1 MANLGLEANLAYYGI
16 HPDNTLNTDKDL
28 INEMK
33 IGGFTGLF
41 MTGVYGARDV
51 YEGTKQVLTDNK
63 LRGLTADHYA
73 DAERDNKI
81 DQFISASKQN
91 GNNFGRIR
99 NSLQS
104 LKQYKPEGVTD
115 EMIDED
121 IALANTVSTY
131 VSNKEL
137 NDIANQI
144 NATFGD
150 TQYNQIIKNAI
161 NLRDRLNDQTQ
172 ASENSTKAIEEL
184 ESKIRNDNTLDSM
197 FRLMYN
203 QYVDE
208 LEGDEAIDFV
218 QYRESA
224 INNLINNT
232 YFKVLNTIDTELSNR
247 KQDLKR
253 LKQDLNLDVNIDGI
267 SGIQQYIKNL
277 KKQNKRTTE
286 QQEAL
291 NAIALPYQEELEQAL
306 TEKFINDGATQDLIQ
321 HNAAYIVGSY
331 AGDTRLYRPTWDN
344 ITDAQRQS
352 ILTNAANEDEANGR
366 QPRSEQ
372 QVIKDYNDK
381 VNKEWDE
388 SENLAD
394 KQSLYKRRAVSV
406 IQRDLIRRDSK
417 EQVARQEKEEEQG
430 TPAEEPVVDEDT
442 QTVTT
447 EEPATLEQPSP
458 AEKTESP
465 MDTME
470 ENTPPVVP
478 QDEMKE
484 KKMRIVKLFLRL
496 KLL

>member
-417 EQVARQEKEEEQG
+417 EQVARQEKKKSRVLLQKNL
-430 TPAEEPVVDEDT
+430 
-442 QTVTT
+442 Q
-447 EEPATLEQPSP
+447 L
-458 AEKTESP
+458 
-465 MDTME
+465 
-470 ENTPPVVP
+470 
-478 QDEMKE
+478 MK
-484 KKMRIVKLFLRL
+484 IL
-496 KLL
+496 KL

>member
-1 MANLGLEANLAYYGI
+1 MRRLLGKTPNVATSAEMAQSVSNRGLAEAGNSILDNTLTRVADKISKNPMGKVATKDALSTITKLGKALGLSYFTERTEEGVQNLVSSRYQKGDYDNAEGYSLLSGAANMANLGLEANLAYYGI

-81 DQFISASKQN
+81 DQFVSASKQN

-184 ESKIRNDNTLDSM
+184 ESKIRNDNTLDDM

-203 QYVDE
+203 HMQMNQKE
-208 LEGDEAIDFV
+208 MKRQTLFNIE
-218 QYRESA
+218 
-224 INNLINNT
+224 
-232 YFKVLNTIDTELSNR
+232 KVL
-247 KQDLKR
+247 
-253 LKQDLNLDVNIDGI
+253 
-267 SGIQQYIKNL
+267 
-277 KKQNKRTTE
+277 
-286 QQEAL
+286 
-291 NAIALPYQEELEQAL
+291 
-306 TEKFINDGATQDLIQ
+306 LI
-321 HNAAYIVGSY
+321 
-331 AGDTRLYRPTWDN
+331 
-344 ITDAQRQS
+344 
-352 ILTNAANEDEANGR
+352 IL
-366 QPRSEQ
+366 
-372 QVIKDYNDK
+372 
-381 VNKEWDE
+381 
-388 SENLAD
+388 
-394 KQSLYKRRAVSV
+394 
-406 IQRDLIRRDSK
+406 
-417 EQVARQEKEEEQG
+417 
-430 TPAEEPVVDEDT
+430 
-442 QTVTT
+442 
-447 EEPATLEQPSP
+447 
-458 AEKTESP
+458 
-465 MDTME
+465 
-470 ENTPPVVP
+470 
-478 QDEMKE
+478 
-484 KKMRIVKLFLRL
+484 
-496 KLL
+496 

>member
-1 MANLGLEANLAYYGI
+1 
-16 HPDNTLNTDKDL
+16 
-28 INEMK
+28 
-33 IGGFTGLF
+33 

-218 QYRESA
+218 
-224 INNLINNT
+224 
-232 YFKVLNTIDTELSNR
+232 
-247 KQDLKR
+247 
-253 LKQDLNLDVNIDGI
+253 
-267 SGIQQYIKNL
+267 
-277 KKQNKRTTE
+277 
-286 QQEAL
+286 
-291 NAIALPYQEELEQAL
+291 
-306 TEKFINDGATQDLIQ
+306 
-321 HNAAYIVGSY
+321 
-331 AGDTRLYRPTWDN
+331 
-344 ITDAQRQS
+344 
-352 ILTNAANEDEANGR
+352 
-366 QPRSEQ
+366 
-372 QVIKDYNDK
+372 
-381 VNKEWDE
+381 
-388 SENLAD
+388 
-394 KQSLYKRRAVSV
+394 
-406 IQRDLIRRDSK
+406 
-417 EQVARQEKEEEQG
+417 
-430 TPAEEPVVDEDT
+430 
-442 QTVTT
+442 
-447 EEPATLEQPSP
+447 
-458 AEKTESP
+458 
-465 MDTME
+465 
-470 ENTPPVVP
+470 
-478 QDEMKE
+478 
-484 KKMRIVKLFLRL
+484 
-496 KLL
+496 